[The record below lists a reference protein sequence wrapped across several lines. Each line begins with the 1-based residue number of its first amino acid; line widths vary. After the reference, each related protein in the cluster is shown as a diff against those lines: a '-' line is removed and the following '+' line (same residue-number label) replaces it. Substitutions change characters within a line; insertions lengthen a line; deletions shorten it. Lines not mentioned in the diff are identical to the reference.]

1 MVDSYTYS
9 YNLADLFN
17 GNGVNKNNDVQFNEG
32 WMNTLM
38 MTIDPV
44 AIEFDANVYE
54 WKPTGDVPVNIP
66 DIND

>member
-1 MVDSYTYS
+1 
-9 YNLADLFN
+9 
-17 GNGVNKNNDVQFNEG
+17 
-32 WMNTLM
+32 MNTLM

-54 WKPTGDVPVNIP
+54 WKPGDVPVNIP